1 MATSRQW
8 QNLASDPGSSSSSLQ
23 HFTLPWVTSPCP
35 LFLVLIVSVFHVSTS
50 TTLETLKLQMFL
62 LLILN
67 EYFLIYTSYVCV
79 ENSWV

>member
-1 MATSRQW
+1 
-8 QNLASDPGSSSSSLQ
+8 
-23 HFTLPWVTSPCP
+23 